1 MKPSPLSF
9 VRIEV
14 SEMEKDLHKLE
25 LLRRIAELE
34 KEEKWHLDVEDDPE
48 TYPLMPDDVDYLN
61 EKLINK
67 IKNKIANIAGTRFFD
82 KMIKD
87 RQLIITEV
95 RGIENFKAVKG
106 GKIVTCNHFSVCDN
120 YAVWVAL
127 RDYMDGKMLY
137 KVIREGNYTNPPKP
151 FGLFMRHCNTLPISS
166 QLATMKKFMHAVK
179 TLLSRGETILI
190 YPEQSMW
197 WNYRKP
203 KPMQDGAF
211 SLAVKNNAPI
221 VPIFITME
229 DSEVMGSDGFFV
241 QEYTIN
247 ILPAIYP
254 DRSLYKGDAVKKM
267 KEENYKAW
275 VKVYEDFYGKPL
287 VYGEE

>member
-1 MKPSPLSF
+1 
-9 VRIEV
+9 
-14 SEMEKDLHKLE
+14 MEKSEHKLE

-34 KEEKWHLDVEDDPE
+34 KKELWHLDVEDDPE
-48 TYPLMPDDVDYLN
+48 TYPLMPDQIDYLN

-67 IKNKIANIAGTRFFD
+67 IKNKIANKAGSKFFD
-82 KMIKD
+82 KMIAD
-87 RQLIITEV
+87 GQLVIKEV
-95 RGIENFKAVKG
+95 KGIENFTAVEG
-106 GKIVTCNHFSVCDN
+106 GKLVTCNHFSVGDN

-127 RDYMDGKMLY
+127 RDYMGGKLLY

-151 FGLFMRHCNTLPISS
+151 FGLFMRHCNTLPLSS
-166 QLATMKKFMHAVK
+166 QLSTMKKFSKAVK
-179 TLLSRGETILI
+179 VLLSRGETILI

-211 SLAVKNNAPI
+211 ALAVRNNTPI
-221 VPIFITME
+221 VPIFITMT
-229 DSEVMGSDGFFV
+229 DSETIDGDGFPV

-254 DRSLYKGDAVKKM
+254 DKSLPSGERKDKM
-267 KEENYKAW
+267 KRENYEAW
-275 VKVYEDFYGKPL
+275 VKVYEEFYQKPL